1 MNLFDTIGLK
11 ADPFSTSPN
20 VDLFY
25 PAVEHRQCLE
35 GLELAIRMR
44 RGLSVVKGGIG
55 VGKTTI
61 SRKLIQNFSQDAEDF
76 SFHLILDPKFESEI
90 ILLKHIIELFGINES
105 AESVQDCRNIIENYL
120 LKVGVDQG
128 KTLVLIVDEGQN
140 LPGKMLDVFRTL
152 LNFET
157 DEYKLLQLIIFGQ
170 PEMDKIIKEY
180 PNFEDRIIFNFELG
194 PITLEDTKGMI
205 DHRIEVTGGKAQNWF
220 SNEAIVKIY
229 KNTQGYPRKITQLCH
244 QALLAMMSEKQD
256 IISEEMIQRVISG
269 KIDTGG
275 LLKQKK
281 KNYNKIA
288 VNKLL
293 DVLQKDENKKSEDK
307 DINTEESDHDDDWI
321 GGKEDNTIK
330 IAKQNKVKTQE
341 LNEKPSVQ
349 KIIRNQKVVEGV
361 EDTKNENKPK
371 TIQHKEQT
379 SKIENHTAD
388 IDFLPNNGRYNNNIK
403 QNILNK
409 LPLDHLYIGLH
420 IDSYHIATVAI
431 EERKGIK
438 TLLCHDIFS
447 KESQDFTYPNNFESL
462 MDSFPEISDRLISQI
477 SKYGDIYQSAIEVLE
492 KKATIALTIDND
504 EISTHIITVPSQ
516 NAKEKNQIIEF
527 SISKTIN
534 FPIDDAEVSHY
545 KGNNELYYASV
556 GSKNKL
562 QIFGDYFFQNKWGI
576 RKWYPV
582 NQSIK
587 NAFLWNYPDRNKAST
602 LIIHIGEKN
611 GSVLGFNKTDLT
623 IIRPLYIGI
632 ATLFDTLRD
641 NGVYDNRKEEQHRK
655 LLQVPAPLLQTISKS
670 IDKGEYD
677 DIFRLVFEDW
687 SQEIDRTIN
696 SMKKDVNISDETE
709 ILLAG
714 SAGYIQYF
722 DEFIQ
727 LETNIKTKF
736 FNPIRNLAVAPEFSI
751 ESLRFNPSIFTASIG
766 AGINIKNAASIL
778 PKNLKQEENLRWI
791 NRGGIALAA
800 ISLVFCIIF
809 SINKKVNVEWL
820 KFEIDPMQIEKNSLG
835 YVQDKHSQLSENK
848 GNVKDQLKIL
858 SYDTRYS
865 DRILAINRMLSFYTP
880 KEIKISELSFQNG
893 WSVEAYKKMGR
904 DLVPIVKKEDEH
916 LRIVRL
922 AGSVY
927 ANPALLESHFNNFIT
942 MLEETNIFQNIQ
954 IMNETSKANLGSDK
968 LQFELKCVL

>member
-1 MNLFDTIGLK
+1 M
-11 ADPFSTSPN
+11 
-20 VDLFY
+20 
-25 PAVEHRQCLE
+25 
-35 GLELAIRMR
+35 
-44 RGLSVVKGGIG
+44 
-55 VGKTTI
+55 
-61 SRKLIQNFSQDAEDF
+61 
-76 SFHLILDPKFESEI
+76 
-90 ILLKHIIELFGINES
+90 
-105 AESVQDCRNIIENYL
+105 
-120 LKVGVDQG
+120 
-128 KTLVLIVDEGQN
+128 
-140 LPGKMLDVFRTL
+140 DV
-152 LNFET
+152 
-157 DEYKLLQLIIFGQ
+157 
-170 PEMDKIIKEY
+170 
-180 PNFEDRIIFNFELG
+180 
-194 PITLEDTKGMI
+194 
-205 DHRIEVTGGKAQNWF
+205 
-220 SNEAIVKIY
+220 
-229 KNTQGYPRKITQLCH
+229 
-244 QALLAMMSEKQD
+244 
-256 IISEEMIQRVISG
+256 
-269 KIDTGG
+269 
-275 LLKQKK
+275 
-281 KNYNKIA
+281 
-288 VNKLL
+288 
-293 DVLQKDENKKSEDK
+293 
-307 DINTEESDHDDDWI
+307 
-321 GGKEDNTIK
+321 
-330 IAKQNKVKTQE
+330 
-341 LNEKPSVQ
+341 
-349 KIIRNQKVVEGV
+349 
-361 EDTKNENKPK
+361 
-371 TIQHKEQT
+371 
-379 SKIENHTAD
+379 
-388 IDFLPNNGRYNNNIK
+388 DFLPNNGRYNHNVK

-420 IDSYHIATVAI
+420 IDSYHISTVAI
-431 EERKGIK
+431 EEKKGVK

-477 SKYGDIYQSAIEVLE
+477 SKYGDIYKSAIDVLE

-504 EISTHIITVPSQ
+504 EISTHIVTVPSQ

-527 SISKTIN
+527 SITKTIN
-534 FPIDDAEVSHY
+534 FSIDDAEISHY
-545 KGNNELYYASV
+545 KGNKELYYASV

-562 QIFGDYFFQNKWGI
+562 QMFGDYFFQNKWGI

-587 NAFLWNYPDRNKAST
+587 NAFLWNYPDRNRSST

-611 GSVLGFNKTDLT
+611 GSVLGFNKTDQT
-623 IIRPLYIGI
+623 IIRPLYTGI
-632 ATLFDTLRD
+632 TTLFDTLRD
-641 NGVYDNRKEEQHRK
+641 NGLYDKKKEEQHRK
-655 LLQVPAPLLQTISKS
+655 LFQVPAPLLQTISKS

-687 SQEIDRTIN
+687 SQEIDRAIN
-696 SMKKDVNISDETE
+696 SMRKDLNITDETE

-714 SAGYIQYF
+714 SAGYIQFF

-751 ESLRFNPSIFTASIG
+751 ESLGFNPSILTASIG
-766 AGINIKNAASIL
+766 SGINIKNAASIL

-820 KFEIDPMQIEKNSLG
+820 KFEIDPMQIERNSLG

-848 GNVKDQLKIL
+848 GNVEDQLKIL

-865 DRILAINRMLSFYTP
+865 DRILAINRLLSFYTP

-916 LRIVRL
+916 LRIVKL

-927 ANPALLESHFNNFIT
+927 ANPALLESHFNNFIA